1 VPNKVTVTIDGQNKL
16 KPVLDQAGAQLG
28 GFESAVG
35 SVQSALKGL
44 AVGYVVKQLVDFAK
58 STLDVADNLNKM
70 SQRTGVSV
78 EELSGLQHAAELA
91 DVDSQSF
98 EKSLKKLA
106 VTLSDAHAGAK
117 EAKDNLA
124 ALGVSANDAQG
135 KIRST
140 SDVLAQI
147 ADKFQKTKDGA
158 DKAAL
163 ATKVFGK
170 AGTDMIPLLNQGSAG
185 LKAMQDEAKRLGI
198 VLSTEDAQAA
208 EAFNDNLKKV
218 EQAARGLMQNF
229 LSGLLPALNQVFSAM
244 SGDGTDAFQ
253 GAKDVGEALGT
264 VVKYL
269 ILGFESLA
277 IGIDFAAHKLGLFVD
292 ATLALAAFD
301 AKGFAEKFGML
312 VGSSTDA
319 QGDKLREQLGK
330 FEQGL
335 FDPQGKSG
343 GGGGAG
349 GGDDIKRRNDEA
361 EALQK
366 ARWKAD
372 IEAAREAAQVHKQL
386 VDEEMQRLDNLRAHD
401 LISVKD
407 YYEKKKRMAIE
418 ETEFE
423 IAKLEEEVAIAA
435 QMRDKAKDPK
445 DQLAAVQELNKLLDE
460 QAAKKRE
467 LNRLNGKDAT
477 GAADPLA
484 QQAEHMQLAAD
495 QAQEVERKINAVFS
509 DLETQQQRIQ
519 YLVSTRQMSELEGEK
534 ELNQLRKEAADKVG
548 GMVTDYE
555 RLAQASGNP
564 EIIANA
570 DRIRLA
576 HEQLGHT
583 INQMRDT
590 IINAAQSSFETFF
603 QSIITGSQSAGQAF
617 KNLASNILGAIAQM
631 IAKMLA
637 MWAVQKLIGLFFPGG
652 GGGVASAIGSGSSGG
667 MGGIGGGG
675 GLGSIVTFGGGPLP
689 GHALGGGVSPG
700 EATIVGER
708 GPELFVPG
716 QSGVV
721 FGNDKVRGMG
731 GRGSTIYIDA
741 RGAENGVEEK
751 IVAGMRQAAMIGG
764 VMGYSATRED
774 ARRGR

>member
-1 VPNKVTVTIDGQNKL
+1 MPNNVKVTITGDNKL
-16 KPVLDQAGAQLG
+16 KPVLDQAGNQLG
-28 GFESAVG
+28 NFEGAVG
-35 SVQSALKGL
+35 KVQAALKGL
-44 AVGYVVKQLVDFAK
+44 AVGYLVKQLVDFAG

-78 EELSGLQHAAELA
+78 EELSGLQHAAQLA
-91 DVDSQSF
+91 DVDSQAF

-106 VTLSDAHAGAK
+106 VTLSDAHAGMK

-124 ALGVSANDAQG
+124 ALGVSATDAQG
-135 KIRST
+135 KVRST

-170 AGTDMIPLLNQGSAG
+170 AGTEMIPLLNQGSAG
-185 LKAMQDEAKRLGI
+185 LKQMQEEAKRLGI

-208 EAFNDNLKKV
+208 EDFHDNITRLQ
-218 EQAARGLMQNF
+218 EAARGLMQNF
-229 LSGLLPALNQVFSAM
+229 LSGLLPALNQTFAAM
-244 SGDGTDAFQ
+244 SGSGDDAFA
-253 GAKDVGEALGT
+253 GAKTAGEALGT

-269 ILGFESLA
+269 VLGFESLA

-292 ATLALAAFD
+292 ATLALASFD

-319 QGDKLREQLGK
+319 QGDALRQQLGK

-335 FDPQGKSG
+335 FDPQASG
-343 GGGGAG
+343 GKKGAG
-349 GGDDIKRRNDEA
+349 GGDDDIKRRNDEA

-372 IEAAREAAQVHKQL
+372 IDAAREAAAVHKKL
-386 VDEEMQRLDNLRAHD
+386 IDEEGQRLDQLREHD

-418 ETEFE
+418 ATEFE
-423 IAKLEEEVAIAA
+423 IAKLEEEVAIAT
-435 QMRDKAKDPK
+435 QMRDKAADEKDK
-445 DQLAAVQELNKLLDE
+445 IAAATELNKLLEE

-467 LNRLNGKDAT
+467 LNRLNGKDST

-484 QQAEHMQLAAD
+484 QQAEAMQLAAD
-495 QAQEVERKINAVFS
+495 QAQEVERKINAVFA

-519 YLVSTRQMSELEGEK
+519 YLVSTRQMSEMEGEK
-534 ELNQLRKEAADKVG
+534 ELNKLRADAADKVG
-548 GMVTDYE
+548 GMVDDYQ

-564 EIIANA
+564 EIIQNA

-576 HEQLGHT
+576 HEELGHT
-583 INQMRDT
+583 INKMRDT
-590 IINAAQSSFETFF
+590 IIDAAQSSFENFF
-603 QSIITGSQSAGQAF
+603 SSIITGSVSAGQAF
-617 KNLASNILGAIAQM
+617 KNLASSILSSIAQM

-637 MWAVQKLIGLFFPGG
+637 MWAVQKLIGLFFPSAGG
-652 GGGVASAIGSGSSGG
+652 GGGIATSIGAGSSGG
-667 MGGIGGGG
+667 FGFGTGIG
-675 GLGSIVTFGGGPLP
+675 SGPIQFP
-689 GHALGGGVSPG
+689 VAMHALGGGVDGP
-700 EATIVGER
+700 TIVGER

-716 QSGVV
+716 QSGVI
-721 FGNDKVRGMG
+721 FGNDKVRNMG
-731 GRGSTIYIDA
+731 GRESTIYIDA
-741 RGAENGVEEK
+741 RGAESGVEEK
-751 IVAGMRQAAMIGG
+751 IVAGMRQAATIGG
-764 VMGYSATRED
+764 VMGYSATREE